1 MADPITPGLATAFS
15 NTGPTAITPAGAA
28 AFDNTAPSTI
38 TAAGGA
44 AFSNDAPA
52 TITPGLAGAASN
64 DAPATI
70 TPSGAT
76 AFSNTAPETR
86 AVVAKTEAWA
96 RPTSN
101 LASLSTTAG
110 TIAGASLFGTAA
122 TRQSRLVLLTE
133 QSTTSQNGLYA
144 AGTTGTAVSMSG
156 ATYDGAGEYDKSGLT
171 LGRLYYWQPG
181 ANGQSVEGLDGQT
194 LTEAGFIMPY
204 DNTTSGSLMMIGTA
218 GQSAA
223 DTVLKE
229 ANLVRADAFDTVAD
243 FIAGQ
248 TVAVLGT
255 TTRTWWRLI
264 TAPTAIGSSPIVYS
278 QI

>member
-28 AFDNTAPSTI
+28 AFDNTAPAAI
-38 TAAGGA
+38 TPGGAA
-44 AFSNDAPA
+44 AFSNDAPG

-70 TPSGAT
+70 TPSGAS

-96 RPTSN
+96 RPTAN
-101 LASLSTTAG
+101 LSSLTTTTG
-110 TIAGASLFGTAA
+110 TIDGASLVGTVA

-133 QSTTSQNGLYA
+133 QTTESGNGLYA
-144 AGTTGTAVSMSG
+144 AGTTGTSVSLSG
-156 ATYDGAGEYDKSGLT
+156 AFYDGSGEYEKTGLT
-171 LGRLYYWQPG
+171 AGRLYYWAPG
-181 ANGQSVEGLDGQT
+181 PFGTSVEGLAGAT
-194 LTEAGFIMPY
+194 LTEAGFIVPY
-204 DNTTSGSLMMIGTA
+204 ADGSLILYG
-218 GQSAA
+218 AA
-223 DTVLKE
+223 TEGVSDSTLKE

-255 TTRTWWRLI
+255 TTRTWWRLD
-264 TAPTAIGSSPIVYS
+264 TAPTAIGSSDIIYS

>member
-28 AFDNTAPSTI
+28 AFDNTAPGTI
-38 TAAGGA
+38 TPAGGA
-44 AFSNDAPA
+44 AFSNDAPG

-101 LASLSTTAG
+101 LASLTTTAG
-110 TIAGASLFGTAA
+110 TIEGASLFGTAA

-144 AGTTGTAVSMSG
+144 AGTTGTAVSLSG
-156 ATYDGAGEYDKSGLT
+156 ASYDGSGEYTKSGLT
-171 LGRLYYWQPG
+171 AGRLYYWAPG
-181 ANGQSVEGLDGQT
+181 AFGTSVEGLAGAT
-194 LTEAGFIMPY
+194 LTEAGFIAPY
-204 DNTTSGSLMMIGTA
+204 ADGTLIMSGTA
-218 GQSAA
+218 TEGVDA
-223 DTVLKE
+223 TLKE

-255 TTRTWWRLI
+255 TTRTWWRLD
-264 TAPTAIGSSPIVYS
+264 TAPSAIGSSPIVYS

>member
-28 AFDNTAPSTI
+28 AFDNTAPAAI
-38 TAAGGA
+38 TPGGAA
-44 AFSNDAPA
+44 AFSNDAPG

-70 TPSGAT
+70 TPSGAS

-96 RPTSN
+96 RPTAN
-101 LASLSTTAG
+101 LSSLTTTTG
-110 TIAGASLFGTAA
+110 TIDGASLVGTAA

-133 QSTTSQNGLYA
+133 QTTESGNGLYA
-144 AGTTGTAVSMSG
+144 AGTTGTSVSLSG
-156 ATYDGAGEYDKSGLT
+156 ASYDGSGEYEKTGLT
-171 LGRLYYWQPG
+171 AGRLYYWAPG
-181 ANGQSVEGLDGQT
+181 AFGTSVEGLAGAT
-194 LTEAGFIMPY
+194 LTEAGFIVPY
-204 DNTTSGSLMMIGTA
+204 AGGTLIMYGTA
-218 GQSAA
+218 TEGVDA
-223 DTVLKE
+223 TLKE
-229 ANLVRADAFDTVAD
+229 ANLVRADAFDSVAD

-264 TAPTAIGSSPIVYS
+264 TAPTAIGSSDIIYS

>member
-28 AFDNTAPSTI
+28 AFDNTAPGTI
-38 TAAGGA
+38 TPAGGA
-44 AFSNDAPA
+44 AF
-52 TITPGLAGAASN
+52 SN

-76 AFSNTAPETR
+76 AFSNTVPETR

-110 TIAGASLFGTAA
+110 TIAGASLFGTVA

-133 QSTTSQNGLYA
+133 QSTESQNGLYA
-144 AGTTGTAVSMSG
+144 AGTTGTAVSLSG
-156 ATYDGAGEYDKSGLT
+156 ASYDGAGEYEKTGLT
-171 LGRLYYWQPG
+171 AGRLYYWAPGAFGTSVEG
-181 ANGQSVEGLDGQT
+181 ANGAT
-194 LTEAGFIMPY
+194 LTEAGFVEAA
-204 DNTTSGSLMMIGTA
+204 TGGSLTMYGTA
-218 GQSAA
+218 TEGVDA
-223 DTVLKE
+223 TLRE

-278 QI
+278 KI